1 MLYLI
6 PWARYHPGSTDC
18 NCPKHSTTPTPH
30 MCTNAGV
37 VCADLPSLPPRI
49 REGLLDALQRRSSS
63 LGVRG
68 AGATQSHLSSALT
81 ATCWASAGWQ
91 DLLPSTAT
99 GEVCLS
105 FGGAGRKRRAGDGLG
120 CFDLVLGDG
129 SAHDGAASAVW
140 AVCQSAQ
147 ERVHLSF
154 DAQAAAVLQFSS
166 SCPASITAHL
176 CVWRPAPEQ
185 PSVLAGFMM
194 TSCLR
199 GAACLCV
206 CQEGGGEGSACI
218 HGGHASL
225 VPEYRCTAEM
235 LYTVLPAPPQPR
247 CCQS

>member
-1 MLYLI
+1 
-6 PWARYHPGSTDC
+6 
-18 NCPKHSTTPTPH
+18 